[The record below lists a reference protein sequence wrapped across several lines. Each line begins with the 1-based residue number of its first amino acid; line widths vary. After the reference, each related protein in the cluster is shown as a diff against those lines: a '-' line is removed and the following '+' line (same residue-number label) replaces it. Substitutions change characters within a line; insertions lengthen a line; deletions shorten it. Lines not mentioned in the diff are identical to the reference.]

1 MAIITFMSDFGHR
14 DHYVAAVKAKILSF
28 SHNLKIVDI
37 THQIE
42 PFNIMHG
49 AYVLRSVFRD
59 FPKGTVHLISVNN
72 PTGVEDRLLAMK
84 QEDHFFV
91 GSDNGIFSLLSDKIS
106 HIVELKK
113 DISNNNF
120 HSTFPEKTTLATA
133 AAALANEVSIYN
145 LGPQITEIK
154 TMLNR
159 QLRTS
164 KDQLLGCVIHV
175 DNFGNLIT
183 NISKEVFYQTCN
195 ERKFV
200 INFSRDQLDSIAETY
215 HDVENGDSMAI
226 FNSSGLLEIC
236 IRQGK
241 ASQLLG
247 MDFES
252 PVNISFL

>member
-1 MAIITFMSDFGHR
+1 MSDFGHR

-59 FPKGTVHLISVNN
+59 FPKGTVHLVSVNN
-72 PTGVEDRLLAMK
+72 PTGKEDRLLAMK
-84 QEDHFFV
+84 LEDHFFV
-91 GSDNGIFSLLSDKIS
+91 GSDNGIFSLLSEKIS
-106 HIVELKK
+106 LLVELKK
-113 DISNNNF
+113 DITNNNF
-120 HSTFPEKTTLATA
+120 HPTFPEKTTLAAA

-145 LGPQITEIK
+145 LGPQVTDIK

-159 QLRTS
+159 QPRTS
-164 KDQLLGCVIHV
+164 KEQILGCVIHV
-175 DNFGNLIT
+175 DNLGNLIT
-183 NISKEVFYQTCN
+183 NITKETFYQICDNRAFKIT
-195 ERKFV
+195 
-200 INFSRDQLDSIAETY
+200 FSRDELTAISETY
-215 HDVENGDSMAI
+215 HDVENGDSLAL

-236 IRQGK
+236 MRQGK

-247 MDFES
+247 MDVES
-252 PVNISFL
+252 PVNITFI